1 MPEKILF
8 ADFIEEQSVPFTVY
22 IKTPGGYVDGE
33 WVPGATGPVEKRG
46 VILPLSNDILNF
58 AEAGTYTT
66 KERKLM
72 TVFPL
77 EEGTKCEYKGNV
89 YTVEAI
95 KDLVD
100 YTDVHIYVMR
110 WREK

>member
-8 ADFIEEQSVPFTVY
+8 ADFIEEQSVPFIAH
-22 IKTPGGYVDGE
+22 IKKPGNYVDGE
-33 WVPGATGPVEKRG
+33 WVEGKSIPTEKRG

-58 AEAGTYTT
+58 AESGTYTT

-89 YTVEAI
+89 YTIEAF
-95 KDLVD
+95 KDLID